1 MSAPD
6 RAAVVEL
13 VTNAIGY
20 GVMMATEG
28 RDKLRERLQS
38 APPNTSLADVVRA
51 EAEQFVN
58 IRADLVAALGG
69 DA

>member
-13 VTNAIGY
+13 VTTAIGY

-28 RDKLRERLQS
+28 RDKLRERLQA
-38 APPNTSLADVVRA
+38 APPNASLADVVRA
-51 EAEQFVN
+51 EAEQFVH